1 MYVQVGVGVG
11 VRAMNQRERAKEN
24 RRAPEAERGKRKKK
38 LCDVCTR
45 VSRDHTPLHHGVFVV
60 VEPRLCDVPLK
71 RLDKREIRNIDAWR
85 ETDPGL
91 WLIILG

>member
-1 MYVQVGVGVG
+1 M
-11 VRAMNQRERAKEN
+11 
-24 RRAPEAERGKRKKK
+24 
-38 LCDVCTR
+38 R
-45 VSRDHTPLHHGVFVV
+45 VSRDHTPLHHGAFVV